1 MSADRLMIDMRL
13 VLQCNGKRIESM
25 PSSTAVFIATFDKFV
40 CSYSLLGVTF
50 LRFEK
55 GGKIQI
61 LVKFCNHVTGIVMQ
75 DKFHAFA

>member
-1 MSADRLMIDMRL
+1 
-13 VLQCNGKRIESM
+13 M

-40 CSYSLLGVTF
+40 CSYSLLGVTY

-61 LVKFCNHVTGIVMQ
+61 FVTFCNHVTGIVTH
-75 DKFHAFA
+75 DKYDAFTLHL

>member
-1 MSADRLMIDMRL
+1 
-13 VLQCNGKRIESM
+13 M

-50 LRFEK
+50 EK

-61 LVKFCNHVTGIVMQ
+61 LIKLSNHVTGIVTQ
-75 DKFHAFA
+75 DKCHGFTAYL